1 MERFTSLENHGRC
14 AQSLAEDPLKKGE
27 KFQLPPAVFHFQRY
41 LEMLKWPVNKYASL
55 DIKVTLFER
64 RICNQIDKIP
74 TVEQKFPK
82 WSRLDTSNTVPAIAI
97 PANTVFTVDVT
108 KHKATVELYKKLKF
122 SVGTDNFQP
131 FEGMVLRLT
140 QAVPEVLHGRLSLD
154 NFYGTLRTERAL
166 MGQVNTQSDSVRT
179 PEAYKEILK
188 LVDIKGIVQRLIIKS
203 TLVLLA
209 QMEAS
214 DPADTPV
221 NDLIMDWCLSFKD
234 KLVMLFVNSFLLS
247 AEAEFVNGEIF
258 QQSLRINSEESWI
271 QFANRVKSRK

>member
-1 MERFTSLENHGRC
+1 
-14 AQSLAEDPLKKGE
+14 
-27 KFQLPPAVFHFQRY
+27 
-41 LEMLKWPVNKYASL
+41 
-55 DIKVTLFER
+55 
-64 RICNQIDKIP
+64 
-74 TVEQKFPK
+74 
-82 WSRLDTSNTVPAIAI
+82 
-97 PANTVFTVDVT
+97 
-108 KHKATVELYKKLKF
+108 
-122 SVGTDNFQP
+122 
-131 FEGMVLRLT
+131 
-140 QAVPEVLHGRLSLD
+140 
-154 NFYGTLRTERAL
+154 